1 MFADNH
7 LWKLLFAF
15 LPALIYSF
23 IIYFNDRNNIKFRTV
38 VSYLLAGFISICFM
52 RMILLVFP
60 HLQDMYF
67 TVGNGMLSL
76 NDFTLY
82 RSPTMA
88 SWAIYAF
95 LQVGLFEE
103 VTKGTA
109 WGIMALLRKGER
121 TQQET
126 LFSTMFYSCMI
137 SVGFAGIENLDY
149 FIRMPSDNI
158 IMVRSFTAVIT
169 HMVCGLLMGYF
180 IALSR
185 LKRGLL
191 KSWGYKLIGL
201 VAAILFHGAYDFLVM
216 TVDDIYLP
224 VSFYN
229 FTFDIQIYHPLLLLG
244 LITATICG
252 RNLLNYSLRYGL
264 IQKKRNPSPPAK

>member
-1 MFADNH
+1 MFTDNH

-23 IIYFNDRNNIKFRTV
+23 IIYFNDRNTIKFRTV
-38 VSYLLAGFISICFM
+38 ISYLLGGFISIGFM

-67 TVGNGMLSL
+67 TVGNGVLSL

-82 RSPTMA
+82 REPTMA
-88 SWAIYAF
+88 SWAIYAL
-95 LQVGLFEE
+95 LQVALFEE
-103 VTKGTA
+103 MTKGAT
-109 WGIMALLRKGER
+109 WGVMALFRKGER
-121 TQQET
+121 TQRET

-149 FIRMPSDNI
+149 FVHMPSDDI
-158 IMVRSFTAVIT
+158 IITRSFTAVIT
-169 HMVCGLLMGYF
+169 HMICGLLMGYF

-185 LKRGLL
+185 LKKDLL
-191 KSWGYKLIGL
+191 KNWGYKLIGL
-201 VAAILFHGAYDFLVM
+201 GAAVLFHGAYDFLVM
-216 TVDDIYLP
+216 ATNDIYLP
-224 VSFYN
+224 LSMYGISFN
-229 FTFDIQIYHPLLLLG
+229 VQTYHPLLLLG
-244 LITATICG
+244 LIIVTICG

-264 IQKKRNPSPPAK
+264 IQKRRNPSPPTR